1 MALAWM
7 LSKWIRYKMHKVG
20 YSKKQW
26 AAAMLGVDQEIVD
39 AIPSSSGE
47 QASQSYALVP
57 YEYDEEEGDLPETII
72 EPNGIYLSDTYQPSV
87 DGMLGQ
93 TVLFCGIRRSG
104 KSNAI
109 AVVSEELARYNVPLL
124 ICDTEDEYSML
135 AHPNYM
141 RRGVIAGSPELT
153 ELRMKHFIPI
163 DLNGAYEFGKTILD
177 DCLQVVLNLKS
188 FASDNEAALIMCEII
203 QGMNDWEQARP
214 NSQRIPCMALLDEAN
229 KWLPQ
234 NQAESYVNKDT
245 LVELQKAFFG
255 TMVRRGGKRGLGLGL
270 ATQRI
275 VELDKRALQTTWK
288 FLFQQSEQNDIERY
302 KALGLDGDEVQALRR
317 GECFVFSPGVIGFR
331 MRMRVRNSPHLAHT
345 PGLEQLL
352 AHSRRNRSM
361 ELVTARS
368 FVGVEQVPMAEP
380 YARPVT
386 VEQPMTEPT
395 RARPQ
400 TKLDRALNAWNAG
413 HKSVRSLAAALSI
426 EGEQVS
432 TDEAYRLI
440 CQLDARNLIVRKKR
454 TS

>member
-1 MALAWM
+1 MKHHNLLVMALAWM

-124 ICDTEDEYSML
+124 I
-135 AHPNYM
+135 
-141 RRGVIAGSPELT
+141 
-153 ELRMKHFIPI
+153 F
-163 DLNGAYEFGKTILD
+163 
-177 DCLQVVLNLKS
+177 
-188 FASDNEAALIMCEII
+188 IMCEII

-255 TMVRRGGKRGLGLGL
+255 TMVRRGGKRGLGVGL